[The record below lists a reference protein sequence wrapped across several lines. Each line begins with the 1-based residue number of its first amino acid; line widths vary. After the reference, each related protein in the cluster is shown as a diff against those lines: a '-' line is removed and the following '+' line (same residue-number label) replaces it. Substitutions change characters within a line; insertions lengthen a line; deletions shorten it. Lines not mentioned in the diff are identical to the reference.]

1 MKCYQVSKENGPF
14 ELVERPIP
22 KPNSDQIL
30 IKLLSCGICK
40 GDTSIKNAIF
50 PGVKYPLVLGHEII
64 GEIVELGSN
73 IKNLKKNDI
82 VGLGIPAGY
91 MFDGGF
97 SQYMIAKESD
107 LVLIPKG
114 LSPVESA
121 PLLCAG
127 VTTYS
132 ALKNCG
138 TKLGDLVAVCGIG
151 GLGHLA
157 IQYGN
162 KMGFNIVAISRS
174 EDKKDLAIKL
184 GAKHYFSI
192 DKGDFAK
199 EIQKLG
205 GAKAVLLAG
214 PSENISDKL
223 IESLS
228 EGGKLMLLGTNN
240 IKMEFS
246 INPIIFGKK
255 NIQGWVCFDNEVKKE
270 CLEFSLKNDI
280 KPMIKIYKFEELQKG
295 YDDMCSGHARFRSVI
310 KFD

>member
-1 MKCYQVSKENGPF
+1 
-14 ELVERPIP
+14 
-22 KPNSDQIL
+22 
-30 IKLLSCGICK
+30 
-40 GDTSIKNAIF
+40 
-50 PGVKYPLVLGHEII
+50 
-64 GEIVELGSN
+64 
-73 IKNLKKNDI
+73 
-82 VGLGIPAGY
+82 
-91 MFDGGF
+91 
-97 SQYMIAKESD
+97 MIAKESD

-114 LSPVESA
+114 LSPIESA

-138 TKLGDLVAVCGIG
+138 AKSGDLVAVCGIG

-174 EDKKDLAIKL
+174 EDKKDLAMKL

-214 PSENISDKL
+214 PSENIADKL
-223 IESLS
+223 IESIQ

-240 IKMEFS
+240 VKMEFS

-255 NIQGWVCFDNEVKKE
+255 SIQGWVCFDNEVKKE
-270 CLEFSLKNDI
+270 CLEFSLKNDV

>member
-1 MKCYQVSKENGPF
+1 MKWYQVSKENGPF

-138 TKLGDLVAVCGIG
+138 AKLGDLVAVCGIG

-157 IQYGN
+157 IQYGS

-255 NIQGWVCFDNEVKKE
+255 IFKVGSALIMKLRRNAWNSVLKMISSLWLRFI
-270 CLEFSLKNDI
+270 SLKNYKKDM
-280 KPMIKIYKFEELQKG
+280 MICVQ
-295 YDDMCSGHARFRSVI
+295 DMLDLEV
-310 KFD
+310 